1 MKLFLLLV
9 LFTLS
14 LLSDT
19 SIFDRQAKQ
28 KPKGVDDAALCKLFT
43 QKAIKYKAT
52 MRDDEYAHAT
62 LASYEKRAKIYCSKK

>member
-1 MKLFLLLV
+1 MKFFL
-9 LFTLS
+9 LFTLFTFS
-14 LLSDT
+14 LFADT
-19 SIFDRQAKQ
+19 SIFDRQAEQ

-52 MRDDEYAHAT
+52 MRDDAYAQAT